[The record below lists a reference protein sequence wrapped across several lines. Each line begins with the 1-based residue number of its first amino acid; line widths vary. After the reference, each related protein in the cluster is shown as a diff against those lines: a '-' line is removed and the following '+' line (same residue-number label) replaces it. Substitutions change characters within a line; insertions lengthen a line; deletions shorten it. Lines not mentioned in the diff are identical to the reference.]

1 MANRIVIASG
11 KGGVGKS
18 TLTAGLGKAA
28 ANAGKKTLL
37 IDCDAGLG
45 SLDILFGCDKDCA
58 FNWMDLY
65 EDRCKKEEAL
75 LPLGENL
82 WLLPVPRNLQT
93 DYPEDAV
100 ADFIE
105 KNEDDFDLIL
115 IDSPAG
121 IGNGLKRAAKGAKR
135 AIVVATPDAVSV
147 RGAWSVAR
155 VLTQE
160 GIQEV
165 RLAVNRFDY
174 KAARKKKQYNI
185 DFAIDQTAVQLIGVV
200 PEEEKIVFSS
210 VTGQQLKKNSPAAKA
225 FARILRRIDGEHVP
239 LRISYLKK

>member
-18 TLTAGLGKAA
+18 TLTAGLGRASAA
-28 ANAGKKTLL
+28 SGRKTLL

-65 EDRCKKEEAL
+65 EDRCKKEDAL
-75 LPLGENL
+75 IKVADNL
-82 WLLPVPRNLQT
+82 WLLPVPRTLQI
-93 DYPEDAV
+93 DFPEDAV
-100 ADFIE
+100 SSFIE
-105 KNEDDFDLIL
+105 KNEEDFDLIL
-115 IDSPAG
+115 IDAPAG
-121 IGNGLKRAAKGAKR
+121 IGNGLKRAAKGAQR
-135 AIVVATPDAVSV
+135 AIVVATPDAISV

-160 GIQEV
+160 GIKEA
-165 RLAVNRFDY
+165 RLAINRFDY

-185 DFAIDQTAVQLIGVV
+185 DFAIDQTAVQLIGVI
-200 PEEEKIVFSS
+200 PEEEKIISTS
-210 VTGQQLKKNSPAAKA
+210 VTGKQLKKRSPAAKA
-225 FARILRRIDGEHVP
+225 FARILKRIDGKQVP
-239 LRISYLKK
+239 LRISYLK

>member
-18 TLTAGLGKAA
+18 TLTAGLGRMAA
-28 ANAGKKTLL
+28 AAGKRTLL

-45 SLDILFGCDKDCA
+45 SLDIMLGCDKACA

-65 EDRCKKEEAL
+65 EERCTKQEAL
-75 LPLGENL
+75 LPIADNL
-82 WLLPVPRNLQT
+82 WLLPVPRSLQT

-105 KNEDDFDLIL
+105 KHEDDFDLIL
-115 IDSPAG
+115 IDAPAG
-121 IGNGLKRAAKGAKR
+121 IGNGLKRAARGAKR

-155 VLTQE
+155 VLTQD
-160 GIQEV
+160 GIDEV
-165 RLAVNRFDY
+165 RLVVNRFDY

-185 DFAIDQTAVQLIGVV
+185 DFAIDQTAVQLIGVI
-200 PEEEKIVFSS
+200 PEEEKIMFSS
-210 VTGQQLKKNSPAAKA
+210 VTGKALKKNSPAVKA
-225 FARILRRIDGEHVP
+225 FSRILRRIDGEHVP

>member
-18 TLTAGLGKAA
+18 TLTAGLGRTAA
-28 ANAGKKTLL
+28 AAGKKTLL

-45 SLDILFGCDKDCA
+45 SLDILLGCDKDCA

-65 EDRCKKEEAL
+65 EERCTPKEAL
-75 LPLGENL
+75 LPVADNL
-82 WLLPVPRNLQT
+82 WLLPVPRTLQT

-100 ADFIE
+100 SSFIE
-105 KNEDDFDLIL
+105 QHEQEYDLIL
-115 IDSPAG
+115 IDAPAG
-121 IGNGLKRAAKGAKR
+121 IGNGLKRAAKGAQR

-155 VLTQE
+155 VLLQE
-160 GIQEV
+160 GISEA

-174 KAARKKKQYNI
+174 KAAKKKKQFNI
-185 DFAIDQTAVQLIGVV
+185 DEAIDKTAVQLIGVV
-200 PEEEKIVFSS
+200 PEEANVLFAS
-210 VTGQQLKKNSPAAKA
+210 VTEKRLKKNSPAAKA

-239 LRISYLKK
+239 LRLSYLKN